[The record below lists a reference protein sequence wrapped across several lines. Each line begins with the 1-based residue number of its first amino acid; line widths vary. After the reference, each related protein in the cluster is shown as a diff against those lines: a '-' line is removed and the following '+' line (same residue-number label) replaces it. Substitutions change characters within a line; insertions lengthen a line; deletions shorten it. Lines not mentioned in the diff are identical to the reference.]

1 MRLADLS
8 FFITLLPQAS
18 MEKDMKGNAGKKLSI
33 RVHIEEVSKI
43 ASYNTVNDP
52 VLETF
57 IV

>member
-1 MRLADLS
+1 
-8 FFITLLPQAS
+8 